1 MHRPIQRFVCAGFLA
16 GLSTATTAHAQDYL
30 GQASD
35 SLSSASSYAGTVS
48 VNAAAE
54 ASGKRGGPN
63 FRGTGFRESYV
74 REQCAGLARDR
85 ARLGSGHRRVV
96 RWSRICRSAR
106 L

>member
-16 GLSTATTAHAQDYL
+16 ALSTATTAHAQDYL

-48 VNAAAE
+48 VNAAAK
-54 ASGKRGGPN
+54 ASGKSGGPN

-85 ARLGSGHRRVV
+85 ATLGNRHRRVV
-96 RWSRICRSAR
+96 RWTRICRSAR